1 MKGNHKVFLLDDDE
15 LIVSMLA
22 RSLKKSGF
30 EVFAETDAEGWMEK
44 VESFAP
50 DVVLLD
56 IRMPVYD
63 GLEILQQIREN
74 QPGIQVVM
82 LTSDDTAET
91 AVKAMKLGAV
101 DYLTKPFNK
110 DEVKIVITNVI
121 ENQRLK
127 QEVHFLRNAY
137 SAMVEK
143 EIVGRSNAVKNL
155 LSQAQR
161 IARAR
166 VDNILI
172 TGESGTGKEVLA
184 RHIHDLMHDAEDNA
198 QADPFISVNCAAMPE
213 TLLESELFGYQRG
226 SFTDAKSD
234 KKGLFELASG
244 GSILLD
250 EIGDMKFELQS
261 KLLRVLESRTIR
273 RIGGKGEVAVDVT
286 VIATTNRNLSEAV
299 QNGEFRKDLFFR
311 LSPFYLHIVPLRERR
326 EDIPL
331 LARHFLKHFCTKYNN
346 KEIKDFSP
354 EAEEILRA
362 SDWPGNIREL
372 KNLVER
378 IVVLETATI
387 IGPEQIPPWIY
398 GNAMF
403 SNLPRDNGITLPDEG
418 IDLEDLERSLVKQA
432 LAKAENNKALAAKL
446 LNISYD
452 SIRYQVKKFNL

>member
-1 MKGNHKVFLLDDDE
+1 MKSGQKVFLLDDDE

-22 RSLKKSGF
+22 RSLRKAGF
-30 EVFAETDAEGWMEK
+30 EVYAETDAEGWMDKIEN
-44 VESFAP
+44 FAP

-56 IRMPVYD
+56 IRMPEHD
-63 GLEILQQIREN
+63 GLEILQQIRES
-74 QPGIQVVM
+74 QFSTQVVM

-91 AVKAMKLGAV
+91 AVKAMKMGAA

-110 DEVKIVITNVI
+110 DEVKIVIHNVI
-121 ENQRLK
+121 ENQNLK
-127 QEVHFLRNAY
+127 QEVRYLRSAY
-137 SAMVEK
+137 SALVEK
-143 EIVGRSNAVKNL
+143 DIIGQSDAVQNL
-155 LSQAQR
+155 LSQAER
-161 IARAR
+161 IAKAQ

-184 RHIHDLMHDAEDNA
+184 RHIHHLMAEGEDEGHC
-198 QADPFISVNCAAMPE
+198 PFISVNCAAMPE
-213 TLLESELFGYQRG
+213 TLLESELFGYQKG

-234 KKGLFELASG
+234 KKGLFELAAG

-273 RIGGKGEVAVDVT
+273 RIGGKGEVAIDVT
-286 VIATTNRNLSEAV
+286 VIATTNKNLSEAV
-299 QNGEFRKDLFFR
+299 QKGEFRKDLFFR

-331 LARHFLKHFCTKYNN
+331 LARHFLELFCAKYNN
-346 KEIKDFSP
+346 KNIKGFTSQ
-354 EAEEILRA
+354 AEEILRA
-362 SDWPGNIREL
+362 SSWPGNIREL

-378 IVVLETATI
+378 IVVLETAEM
-387 IGPEQIPPWIY
+387 IGPEHIPRWISGGAMSADVQV
-398 GNAMF
+398 GN
-403 SNLPRDNGITLPDEG
+403 GYKLPDEG
-418 IDLEDLERSLVKQA
+418 IDLENLEKSLVRQA
-432 LAKAENNKALAAKL
+432 LVKAQNNKAMAAKL